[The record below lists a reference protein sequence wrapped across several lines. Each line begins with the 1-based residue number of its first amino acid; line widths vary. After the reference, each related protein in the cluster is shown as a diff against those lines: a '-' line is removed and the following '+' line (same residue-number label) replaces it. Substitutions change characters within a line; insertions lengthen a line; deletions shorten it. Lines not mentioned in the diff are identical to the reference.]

1 MFFGLMNL
9 PAMFQSMMNDLFR
22 DLITQG
28 VVIMYMDDILIFTKD
43 IEEHRTITREV
54 LTILHENN
62 LFLKPEKC
70 EWEKTKVEYLG
81 VVISE
86 EGVEM
91 DPAKV
96 EAVEEWPT
104 PKDKRELQQ
113 FLGFA
118 NYYRRFIN
126 RFANIAW
133 PLHKLTGNCPWVW
146 THREDAAFS
155 T

>member
-1 MFFGLMNL
+1 M
-9 PAMFQSMMNDLFR
+9 
-22 DLITQG
+22 
-28 VVIMYMDDILIFTKD
+28 
-43 IEEHRTITREV
+43 
-54 LTILHENN
+54 LTILRNNN

-70 EWEKTKVEYLG
+70 EWEKTRVEYLG

-96 EAVEEWPT
+96 EAVKEWPT

-126 RFANIAW
+126 RFADIAW
-133 PLHKLTGNCPWVW
+133 PLHKLTGNCSWTW

-155 T
+155 TLKNAITSAPALALPTDTDPYRVEADSSGYATGATLSQCQNGTW

>member
-1 MFFGLMNL
+1 MNL

-43 IEEHRTITREV
+43 LKEHRAVTREV
-54 LTILHENN
+54 LTILHKNN
-62 LFLKPEKC
+62 LSLKPEKC

-81 VVISE
+81 VIVSDK
-86 EGVEM
+86 GVEM

-96 EAVEEWPT
+96 EAVTEWPA
-104 PKDKRELQQ
+104 PKNKCELQQ

-118 NYYRRFIN
+118 NYYRRFISH
-126 RFANIAW
+126 FANLAS
-133 PLHKLTGNCPWVW
+133 PLH
-146 THREDAAFS
+146 
-155 T
+155 

>member
-1 MFFGLMNL
+1 
-9 PAMFQSMMNDLFR
+9 MNDLFR
-22 DLITQG
+22 DLITRG
-28 VVIMYMDDILIFTKD
+28 VVIVYMDDILIFTKD
-43 IEEHRTITREV
+43 VEEHRAVTLGREV
-54 LTILHENN
+54 LTILRQNN

-81 VVISE
+81 VVILE

-96 EAVEEWPT
+96 EAVKEWPT

-118 NYYRRFIN
+118 NYYR
-126 RFANIAW
+126 
-133 PLHKLTGNCPWVW
+133 
-146 THREDAAFS
+146 
-155 T
+155 